1 MATHSLPPIHEETAN
16 DPSPG
21 KSSVEGEQDNVSV
34 STLTE
39 ELANVTVTKSEPSS
53 TATKT
58 AAEPDNQT
66 EAGTGWSD
74 SEASECDEPNTTG
87 LIIRDFA
94 YAPDDERFLGRFP
107 NICTADSDDESDQSI
122 EWAEQDANGELT
134 LSGVVRALY
143 DFEAENPSELSFKE
157 SDLLY
162 IQYKQCAGWF
172 VGYLNGQVGLIP
184 ENYVQ
189 FMRVAP

>member
-1 MATHSLPPIHEETAN
+1 MATHSLPPAQEETTT
-16 DPSPG
+16 D
-21 KSSVEGEQDNVSV
+21 SSI
-34 STLTE
+34 
-39 ELANVTVTKSEPSS
+39 
-53 TATKT
+53 
-58 AAEPDNQT
+58 
-66 EAGTGWSD
+66 
-74 SEASECDEPNTTG
+74 G

-94 YAPDDERFLGRFP
+94 YPPDDERFLGRFP
-107 NICTADSDDESDQSI
+107 NLCTADSDGESDQLI
-122 EWAEQDANGELT
+122 EWAERDANGELT

-157 SDLLY
+157 ADLLY